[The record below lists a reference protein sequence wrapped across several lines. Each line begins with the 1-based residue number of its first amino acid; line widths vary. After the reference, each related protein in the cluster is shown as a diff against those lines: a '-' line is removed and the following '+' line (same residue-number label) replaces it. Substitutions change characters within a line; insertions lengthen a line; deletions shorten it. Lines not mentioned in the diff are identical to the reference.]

1 MENKIEKTN
10 DSAPILDTTF
20 DLWDH
25 SCLQPPLLTGLQ
37 NISQILK
44 CLKDGT
50 SEVKHLILKGCNI
63 IYECKLCCSLYRSL
77 ANFLAHKRYYCKGKN
92 IEIISNSKLQN
103 SDSKLIQTEYEEKD
117 KENFPVVNVNES
129 LKAVNRNKS
138 PDLHE
143 VKVEENKNNQ
153 QNNIISS
160 AKITTLSTM
169 KSRAK
174 RLSSRTDCN
183 LQSLTCLTCD
193 TKYTS
198 IKTLY
203 LHMITI
209 HSNKRPY
216 YPCPF
221 CNTSFVQMW
230 GVTRHLTSVHNKSK
244 EQINKLREVVRKNAF
259 TRKVTAT
266 ENNSSLERNKIY
278 KNQRCCKC
286 ERLFNRKS
294 SRVRH
299 EKYCRKNSV
308 TTNNKRKNNYIGKL
322 FVSTNIE
329 NKVKEMID
337 AKKLICLKC
346 RRRFSTFSN
355 LRRHAAIHAGW
366 TRYKCKFCYYQSYN
380 RSDCKTHIRRMH
392 SSEGDANK
400 FIVDLP
406 SVKASVTKID
416 SLCHRSTKS
425 ETTQRNLKKTNKSIC
440 EGITSDIQNNP
451 SDALVTRSKRYP
463 KIHQNLSTLK
473 QDITNGLYLICQRV
487 FSNEA
492 TKPSRLEE
500 QLTKIHSNR
509 KDKNLSYFQMLKE
522 KHSRRPT
529 LAGMFSAASKQDG
542 LRASY
547 NISLLIGKSGKLHT
561 IREELIQ

>member
-1 MENKIEKTN
+1 MENKTEKTN

-103 SDSKLIQTEYEEKD
+103 SDSKLTQTEYEEKD

-129 LKAVNRNKS
+129 LKVVNRNKS
-138 PDLHE
+138 PELHD
-143 VKVEENKNNQ
+143 VKANLEDKLVKNDISQISNNVSEFSDNSDKTQTVEENKNNQ
-153 QNNIISS
+153 QNNIVSS
-160 AKITTLSTM
+160 AKITALSTM

-183 LQSLTCLTCD
+183 LQTLTCLTCD

-244 EQINKLREVVRKNAF
+244 EQINKLREVVKKNAF
-259 TRKVTAT
+259 TRKVTST
-266 ENNSSLERNKIY
+266 ENNSGLERNKIY

-299 EKYCRKNSV
+299 EKYCRKNGV
-308 TTNNKRKNNYIGKL
+308 TTNNRRKNNYIGKL
-322 FVSTNIE
+322 FISTNIE

-392 SSEGDANK
+392 SSKGDANK

-425 ETTQRNLKKTNKSIC
+425 ETNQRNLKKTNKRAC
-440 EGITSDIQNNP
+440 TGITSDIQNNP
-451 SDALVTRSKRYP
+451 PDALVTRSKQYP
-463 KIHQNLSTLK
+463 KIHQTLSKCLS
-473 QDITNGLYLICQRV
+473 NGNKKY
-487 FSNEA
+487 
-492 TKPSRLEE
+492 
-500 QLTKIHSNR
+500 
-509 KDKNLSYFQMLKE
+509 
-522 KHSRRPT
+522 
-529 LAGMFSAASKQDG
+529 
-542 LRASY
+542 SY
-547 NISLLIGKSGKLHT
+547 NVDC
-561 IREELIQ
+561 IRLKN